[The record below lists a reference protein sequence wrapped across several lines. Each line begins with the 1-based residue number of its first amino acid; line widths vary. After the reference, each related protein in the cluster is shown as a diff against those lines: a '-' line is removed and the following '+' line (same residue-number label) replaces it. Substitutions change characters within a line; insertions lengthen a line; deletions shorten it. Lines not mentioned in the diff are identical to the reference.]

1 MMKRFTLLTIQMCL
15 LAVITAT
22 AQGPNETG
30 TYYKMAHGKSGEA
43 LKTAFFQ
50 IIKSPSVLKYDDL
63 WEAYKISDARDMG
76 DKEIIWDMY
85 SSATE
90 YDLDCPHKNNYE
102 GSGIN
107 REHSMPKS
115 WFNPTDRGS
124 GGTGSLT
131 YKDIKPMFS
140 DLMHVIPTDGYINNM
155 RSDLPYGETTSPTKG
170 SKDMFSKVGPCS
182 VEGYTKTVFEPN
194 DEYKGDL
201 ARIYFYMVT
210 CYETTLPQWLAPTE
224 SFTPSPMFDTEGTT
238 YLPFSDWAMPMLMK
252 WAENDPVSEKE
263 IARNEAVF
271 MLQGNRNP
279 FVDYP
284 GLENYV
290 WGDQYETAFSYD
302 GVTEGSTPVE
312 LTPAT
317 STTITLNNSGF
328 GIDWSGNASK
338 NTRNYMDRFPIT
350 QEKDGVSVIWNYGT
364 EGGNMYSNTSQIRLY
379 KYNTLTFRTEKNDI
393 TSIEFTVPKGGN
405 ASEKEFFASTG
416 EMTNDITNNKYTWS
430 GNTKEVTFWI
440 TDGNGNIQLTQAK
453 VGITEEETGIDDI
466 RTTTT
471 EGDDNIYTL
480 GGIRVD
486 GGSLKPGIY
495 IWKGKKIIIK

>member
-1 MMKRFTLLTIQMCL
+1 MRKKITLLTIQMCL
-15 LAVITAT
+15 LTFITAT

-30 TYYKMAHGKSGEA
+30 TYYKSIHGKKGAA
-43 LKTAFFQ
+43 LKTALYQ
-50 IIKSPSVLKYDDL
+50 IIKSPSVLTYNDL
-63 WEAYKISDARDMG
+63 WEAYKISDVRDTDG
-76 DKEIIWDMY
+76 KETIWDMY
-85 SSATE
+85 SNVTE
-90 YDLDCPHKNNYE
+90 YALDCDHKNNYE

-124 GGTGSLT
+124 GGSGSLT
-131 YKDIKPMFS
+131 YKDIKPMYS

-155 RSDLPYGETTSPTKG
+155 RSDMPYGEVSSITKS
-170 SKDMFSKVGPCS
+170 SKNDFSKVGPCAI
-182 VEGYTKTVFEPN
+182 EGYSGKVFEPD

-201 ARIYFYMVT
+201 ARIYFYMIT
-210 CYETTLPQWLAPTE
+210 CYEPLAGTWT
-224 SFTPSPMFDTEGTT
+224 SDMFDATSEDG
-238 YLPFSDWAMPMLMK
+238 YQPFAAWVMPMLMK
-252 WAENDPVSEKE
+252 WAHDDPVSDKE
-263 IARNEAVF
+263 RDRNEAVY

-279 FVDYP
+279 FVDYE
-284 GLENYV
+284 GLEDYV
-290 WGDQYETAFSYD
+290 WGDYYDIAVSYD
-302 GVTEGSTPVE
+302 GVTDGDTPIE
-312 LTPAT
+312 LTPAV

-393 TSIEFTVPKGGN
+393 TSIEFTVPKSGN
-405 ASEKEFFASTG
+405 ASSKEFFASTG
-416 EMTNDITNNKYTWS
+416 EMTNDITNNKYTWA
-430 GNTKEVTFWI
+430 GNTKEVTFWV
-440 TDGNGNIQLTQAK
+440 TEGNGHIQLTQAT

-471 EGDDNIYTL
+471 EGDDHIYTL
-480 GGIRVD
+480 GGVRVD

-495 IWKGKKIIIK
+495 IWKGKKIVIK